1 MVGLGSYAL
10 SVQPAQAAQLEF
22 DFDGG
27 YQDPSDRGQTPR
39 VDGFVES
46 RGVGHIWASEV
57 TAKNRTRTV
66 KSISE
71 DYDYD
76 WIGYPG

>member
-10 SVQPAQAAQLEF
+10 SVQPAQATQREF

-57 TAKNRTRTV
+57 TAENCARALESV
-66 KSISE
+66 SE
-71 DYDYD
+71 DYDHD
-76 WIGYPG
+76 GIGYPG